1 MTISNNLLI
10 KHFSEIIHF
19 VSKIGFSPNSIFWT
33 FKGLSKRYFTES
45 YIEAIMFLIKF
56 IKATI
61 ENEMRT

>member
-10 KHFSEIIHF
+10 KLFSEIIHF